1 MDVARLQ
8 VATINH
14 LRWKARLSDFF
25 YGVENLTLADVPDHS
40 NCSFG
45 RWLYDTG
52 MQEFS
57 AYPEMKRAEAL
68 HKTFHEDIKR
78 LVQMPEE
85 ERKGPAGQKALQT
98 FKTEC
103 DTFVQLLESIEA
115 RAKKESI

>member
-14 LRWKARLSDFF
+14 LRWKSKLSDFF
-25 YGVENLTLADVPDHS
+25 YGVEKLTLADVPDHS
-40 NCSFG
+40 NCPFG
-45 RWLYDTG
+45 QWLYDTG

-68 HKTFHEDIKR
+68 HKTFHEEIRR

-85 ERKGPAGQKALQT
+85 TRKGAEGRKALAA

-115 RAKKESI
+115 QAKRESI